1 MKSLAPRLAIFLVLI
16 ALVLASQQSRA
27 EMWCGDGPGTA
38 LSHACTDDDDDPAV
52 SAAIDKY
59 QEQWMN
65 LPGVSLVDHNDTYHN
80 RAQSIV
86 VDVDAAFAESVKK
99 QIPASVDGIPVVI
112 VPFKKS
118 NRDDE
123 TGHYG
128 YGQPGYGPHAYGP
141 PGNPP
146 DAARQQADF
155 ARRARQQED
164 TEEAG
169 KSYAL
174 VLQQYGDR
182 WDKMPGVLGF
192 TPKCDPNG
200 CDFKTIE
207 ISVQRELLSQ
217 ARDEIP
223 GSVNGVRIVL
233 TPDDD

>member
-1 MKSLAPRLAIFLVLI
+1 MKSLAPRLSILFFAMILLV
-16 ALVLASQQSRA
+16 AARPARA
-27 EMWCGDGPGTA
+27 EMWCGDGPGTK
-38 LSHACTDDDDDPAV
+38 LSHPCTDDDDDPAV

-86 VDVDAAFAESVKK
+86 VDVDAAFVESVKK

-112 VPFKKS
+112 VPVKKS
-118 NRDDE
+118 DSENTEHFVD
-123 TGHYG
+123 TGHF
-128 YGQPGYGPHAYGP
+128 AYGP
-141 PGNPP
+141 PAQRPP
-146 DAARQQADF
+146 NDPAELARRAVQQAD
-155 ARRARQQED
+155 Q
-164 TEEAG
+164 EEAG